1 MATKNLSE
9 FDASKVEN
17 GEGLRIAVV
26 TSEWNSEVTGALER
40 GAVATLKRLGVA
52 AQDIHTSYV
61 PGSFELVQAARTLVA
76 AGSYDAVVC
85 LGCVIRG
92 GTPHFDY
99 ICQGTTQGLA
109 YLNATQPVPVVYGL
123 LTCDTQQQALD
134 RAGGKLGNKGDECAV
149 VAIRMANFK

>member
-9 FDASKVEN
+9 FDASKVQD
-17 GEGLRIAVV
+17 GEELRIAVV
-26 TSEWNSEVTGALER
+26 TSEWNPEVTGSLEQ
-40 GAVATLKRLGVA
+40 GAIDTLVRLGVRA
-52 AQDIHTSYV
+52 EDIHVSHV
-61 PGSFELVQAARTLVA
+61 PGSFELVQGARSLVA
-76 AGSYDAVVC
+76 TGAYEAVIC

-99 ICQGTTQGLA
+99 ICQGTTEGLA
-109 YLNATQPVPVVYGL
+109 YLNASQSVPVIYGL

-149 VAIRMANFK
+149 VAVRMANFK

>member
-9 FDASKVEN
+9 FDATKVQN

-26 TSEWNSEVTGALER
+26 TSEWNPEVTGPLEQ
-40 GAVATLKRLGVA
+40 GAIDTLVRLGVKA
-52 AQDIHTSYV
+52 EDIHRSHV
-61 PGSFELVQAARTLVA
+61 PGSFELVQGARSLVA
-76 AGSYDAVVC
+76 TGKYDAVVC

-99 ICQGTTQGLA
+99 ICQGTTEGLA
-109 YLNATQPVPVVYGL
+109 YLNATQPVPVIYGL